1 MELNDTYPQTDL
13 ILSTVVVG
21 GWWLS
26 RERAGMTLSEH
37 HQVFSCEQ
45 KLLLGHL
52 EGSSCAG
59 KYYLCGL
66 QIVSMLL
73 CRQIKSFHTE
83 WESMHWFYAANSKAK
98 QQFQCAPSLTNCCY
112 LKNCPSWGH
121 CKASSVSNSTVQPSP
136 LPQAEMHKSL
146 FSCLFLQLMFNRR
159 QNFKNL
165 VLSSQS

>member
-21 GWWLS
+21 GWL
-26 RERAGMTLSEH
+26 EKEPGVTLSEH
-37 HQVFSCEQ
+37 HQAFSHEQ

-73 CRQIKSFHTE
+73 CRQIKPFHTE
-83 WESMHWFYAANSKAK
+83 
-98 QQFQCAPSLTNCCY
+98 
-112 LKNCPSWGH
+112 
-121 CKASSVSNSTVQPSP
+121 
-136 LPQAEMHKSL
+136 
-146 FSCLFLQLMFNRR
+146 
-159 QNFKNL
+159 
-165 VLSSQS
+165 